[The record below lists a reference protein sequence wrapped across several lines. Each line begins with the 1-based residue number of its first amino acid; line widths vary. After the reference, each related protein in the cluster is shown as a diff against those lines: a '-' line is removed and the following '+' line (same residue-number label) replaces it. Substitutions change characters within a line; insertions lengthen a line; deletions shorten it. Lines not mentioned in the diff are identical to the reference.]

1 MKEHFR
7 EYTDICERIDELSYK
22 QYELRNALYGITGIA
37 YDRIPSDSH
46 GNDALV
52 SKITELDEVNAE
64 ISRLKVKKMDLYEN
78 HLKEINK
85 IENRNHRK
93 ALRCYYLLRMD
104 ISSIEK
110 AMNCS
115 RQHFYKVKKQAE
127 IEFMRQNA
135 TN

>member
-7 EYTDICERIDELSYK
+7 EYTDLCERIDELSYK
-22 QYELRNALYGITGIA
+22 QYELRSALYGITGIA

-46 GNDALV
+46 GNDALA
-52 SKITELDEVNAE
+52 SKITELDEVNEE
-64 ISRLKVKKMDLYEN
+64 ISRLKDKKMCLYET

-85 IENRNHRK
+85 LDSRNYRK

-104 ISSIEK
+104 VTSIEK

-115 RQHFYKVKKQAE
+115 RQHFYKIKKQAE
-127 IEFMRQNA
+127 IEFMRQNT